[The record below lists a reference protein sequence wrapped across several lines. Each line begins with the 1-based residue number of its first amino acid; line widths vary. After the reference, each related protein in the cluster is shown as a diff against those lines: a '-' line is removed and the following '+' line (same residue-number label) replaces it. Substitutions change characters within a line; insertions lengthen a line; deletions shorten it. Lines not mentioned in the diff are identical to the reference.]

1 MLKSTGGILQGSFP
15 SLSSA
20 NEQNIVEIASLN
32 NSLAEETLDLV
43 QNVLPALSLSET
55 SLMLTHESVENTEK
69 LKMGPTS
76 AKKLALQVNFTWLAC
91 DYECTAFCSTPPPSR
106 EPFQTVSM
114 VYFILSILRTDLW
127 SQGRR
132 IP

>member
-15 SLSSA
+15 SFSSA

-32 NSLAEETLDLV
+32 NSLAEETLDLA

-76 AKKLALQVNFTWLAC
+76 AEKLALQVNFTWLAC
-91 DYECTAFCSTPPPSR
+91 DYECAAYSAERLKRSCRIQITAFG
-106 EPFQTVSM
+106 Q
-114 VYFILSILRTDLW
+114 
-127 SQGRR
+127 
-132 IP
+132 

>member
-20 NEQNIVEIASLN
+20 NEQNIVEIASLT

-55 SLMLTHESVENTEK
+55 SLMLTHESIENTEK

-76 AKKLALQVNFTWLAC
+76 AEKTSFTSKFYVAGL
-91 DYECTAFCSTPPPSR
+91 
-106 EPFQTVSM
+106 
-114 VYFILSILRTDLW
+114 
-127 SQGRR
+127 
-132 IP
+132 

>member
-1 MLKSTGGILQGSFP
+1 M
-15 SLSSA
+15 SSA

-32 NSLAEETLDLV
+32 NSLAEETLDLA

-76 AKKLALQVNFTWLAC
+76 AEKLALQVNFTWLAC

>member
-32 NSLAEETLDLV
+32 NSLAEETLDLA

-76 AKKLALQVNFTWLAC
+76 AEKLALQVNFTWLAC
-91 DYECTAFCSTPPPSR
+91 YYECTEYSGERLKKSC
-106 EPFQTVSM
+106 
-114 VYFILSILRTDLW
+114 
-127 SQGRR
+127 R
-132 IP
+132 IQIKVFGK

>member
-1 MLKSTGGILQGSFP
+1 MLKSTDGILQGSFP

-32 NSLAEETLDLV
+32 NSLAEETLDLA

-76 AKKLALQVNFTWLAC
+76 AEKLALQVNFTWLAC
-91 DYECTAFCSTPPPSR
+91 YYECTAYSGERLKKSC
-106 EPFQTVSM
+106 
-114 VYFILSILRTDLW
+114 
-127 SQGRR
+127 R
-132 IP
+132 IQIKVFGK

>member
-32 NSLAEETLDLV
+32 NSLAEETLDLA

-76 AKKLALQVNFTWLAC
+76 AEKLALQVNFTWLAC
-91 DYECTAFCSTPPPSR
+91 DYECTAFCSTPPPFR
-106 EPFQTVSM
+106 EPYQTVSM